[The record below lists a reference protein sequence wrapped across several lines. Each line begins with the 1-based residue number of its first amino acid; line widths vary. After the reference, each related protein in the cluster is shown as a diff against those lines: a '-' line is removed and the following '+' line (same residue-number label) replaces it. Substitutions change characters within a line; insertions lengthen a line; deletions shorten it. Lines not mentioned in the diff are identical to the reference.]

1 MSGYRSLHREQI
13 LGKDTAIWSVQATPL
28 LTKTKTTTTAWRIWT
43 ASSDG
48 FVRSYVATESSIQD
62 DALDASAL
70 TLSCTHLLLGQ
81 TQQQQNADASACAGT
96 NPSDADDVDGP
107 APAPAPPA
115 VSALGC
121 TRVCTVRNYVGDDA
135 TAGDLVVV
143 SLGLSGVCR
152 VWKFAADWDA
162 ENNQGN
168 PSSGISDATNTATAT
183 TAATR
188 ATITKPVKCLTEFN
202 TVKNATG
209 TTMAPRVVA
218 SMQQVVIAL
227 GCLDGTIA
235 IVATGIAT
243 PNASKEAA
251 IAGTILE

>member
-48 FVRSYVATESSIQD
+48 FVRSYTATESSIQD

-81 TQQQQNADASACAGT
+81 TQQQQNADGASACAGT

-107 APAPAPPA
+107 APAP

-168 PSSGISDATNTATAT
+168 PSSGISDATSTANTIP
-183 TAATR
+183 
-188 ATITKPVKCLTEFN
+188 TITIKPVKCLTEFN

>member
-48 FVRSYVATESSIQD
+48 YVRSYTATESSIQD

-81 TQQQQNADASACAGT
+81 TQQQPQS
-96 NPSDADDVDGP
+96 SDAVDGDNVDDNVDAVPPTP
-107 APAPAPPA
+107 APATQAQ
-115 VSALGC
+115 ALGC

-135 TAGDLVVV
+135 LAGDLVVV

-152 VWKFAADWDA
+152 VWKFASEWD
-162 ENNQGN
+162 EKQQEQG
-168 PSSGISDATNTATAT
+168 SSAATANT
-183 TAATR
+183 TTIAPTTR
-188 ATITKPVKCLTEFN
+188 IIKPVKCVAEFN
-202 TVKNATG
+202 TVQNATG
-209 TTMAPRVVA
+209 TTMAPE
-218 SMQQVVIAL
+218 SL
-227 GCLDGTIA
+227 HPC
-235 IVATGIAT
+235 
-243 PNASKEAA
+243 NKWW
-251 IAGTILE
+251 